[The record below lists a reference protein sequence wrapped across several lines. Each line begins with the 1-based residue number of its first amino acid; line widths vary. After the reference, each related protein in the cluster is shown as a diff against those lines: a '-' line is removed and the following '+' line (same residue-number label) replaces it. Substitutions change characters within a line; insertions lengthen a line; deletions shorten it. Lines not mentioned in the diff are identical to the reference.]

1 MLAKI
6 VRECYG
12 KEISECR
19 KEELYHALLTLVQK
33 KAGEKEEN
41 TGKKKLYYISAEFLI
56 GKRAGAI
63 TWQRWFRKTGSLL
76 FRFHCDA
83 FSAG

>member
-12 KEISECR
+12 KEISECG

-33 KAGEKEEN
+33 KAGEYRKEE
-41 TGKKKLYYISAEFLI
+41 TVLHISRVFD
-56 GKRAGAI
+56 
-63 TWQRWFRKTGSLL
+63 WKT
-76 FRFHCDA
+76 A
-83 FSAG
+83 K

>member
-33 KAGEKEEN
+33 KAGEMQDD
-41 TGKKKLYYISAEFLI
+41 TAGKY
-56 GKRAGAI
+56 
-63 TWQRWFRKTGSLL
+63 
-76 FRFHCDA
+76 DP
-83 FSAG
+83 

>member
-33 KAGEKEEN
+33 RQ
-41 TGKKKLYYISAEFLI
+41 
-56 GKRAGAI
+56 GKRKRIQERRNCI
-63 TWQRWFRKTGSLL
+63 TYQQSF
-76 FRFHCDA
+76 
-83 FSAG
+83 

>member
-56 GKRAGAI
+56 
-63 TWQRWFRKTGSLL
+63 
-76 FRFHCDA
+76 
-83 FSAG
+83 

>member
-12 KEISECR
+12 KEISECG

-33 KAGEKEEN
+33 KAV
-41 TGKKKLYYISAEFLI
+41 
-56 GKRAGAI
+56 
-63 TWQRWFRKTGSLL
+63 GSESCPAYL
-76 FRFHCDA
+76 R
-83 FSAG
+83 SR

>member
-19 KEELYHALLTLVQK
+19 KEELYHSLLTLVQK
-33 KAGEKEEN
+33 KAGEKEE
-41 TGKKKLYYISAEFLI
+41 TVLHISRVFGWKIA
-56 GKRAGAI
+56 
-63 TWQRWFRKTGSLL
+63 Q
-76 FRFHCDA
+76 
-83 FSAG
+83 